1 MPVMDPMTAAMC
13 AIVFPAAAWG
23 GSIEPPADPVPTTS
37 PPATRAPETPP
48 ATPADVSP
56 IPFPHPLITEILYA
70 VPNAAESDANL
81 DGTRSVA
88 GDEFVELTNPHDKPI
103 QLFGYT
109 LTDRNPEKKGQ
120 FKFTFPAF
128 ELPPKG
134 VVVVFNGCES
144 TWTGVGTV
152 GDEKAASARPNESF
166 HNAYVFTAR
175 TANSRT
181 SFANAGDF
189 VLLADPNGRP
199 VQCVSWGTFKE
210 KVPAATLVETAPVTN
225 KGSVQRET
233 LAGPF
238 APHKTEG
245 DPAVPFSPGKFAAPI
260 ARTATP
266 TPPSPPKRKE

>member
-1 MPVMDPMTAAMC
+1 MDPMTAALC
-13 AIVFPAAAWG
+13 AIVLPAAPWG
-23 GSIEPPADPVPTTS
+23 LWPAPPTEPAPAPAPPSAPS
-37 PPATRAPETPP
+37 PAAPP
-48 ATPADVSP
+48 TPAAESHPV
-56 IPFPHPLITEILYA
+56 PFPHPLITEILYA
-70 VPNAAESDANL
+70 VPNAGESDANL

-88 GDEFVELTNPHDKPI
+88 GDEFVELTNPHDKPL

-128 ELPPKG
+128 ELPPGG

-144 TWTGVGTV
+144 TWTGVGPV
-152 GDEKAASARPNESF
+152 GDEKAAPAGPNESF
-166 HNAYVFTAR
+166 HNAHVFTAR

-189 VLLADPNGRP
+189 VLLSDPSGRP

-210 KVPAATLVETAPVTN
+210 KIPAATLVETAPVTN

-233 LAGPF
+233 LAGTF
-238 APHKTEG
+238 VPHKAEG
-245 DPAVPFSPGKFAAPI
+245 DPAAPFSPGRFALGTNP
-260 ARTATP
+260 
-266 TPPSPPKRKE
+266 PPSPAQPAPAKGKD